1 MSFDLLSISCPGG
14 RPMLNGLDINS
25 IRSLDDAL
33 EVIRKLLN
41 LVETLNQ
48 ETLELKRQNQKLRD
62 ENNRLKGE
70 QGKPKI
76 KPNKKTPG
84 QYSSEKERKRPK
96 KRKKHSKKDQIKTH
110 DTQICSV
117 DKSILPNDARFKGY
131 DRLVVQ
137 DIKFEA
143 HNTLFL
149 KEKYYSPSLNKTYLA
164 PLPSGYDGEF
174 GPAIKALA
182 IKLYFDSNITQRNIL
197 DLLQDAEINISAG
210 QLSNFLI
217 KDQELFH
224 QEKDALYEAGLKS
237 SPWQH
242 IDDTST
248 RVNAHNHYCQILCN
262 PLYTAYFTTKD
273 KSRLTV
279 LDVLTNFG
287 PRTFLLNEE
296 AFSYIDLFRLP
307 VPVVRQLKAF
317 PQQQPIG
324 QKEFFSLL
332 DKHLPCLGPQQR
344 SRVLDAAAVAAYHA
358 QMEFPIIRLLL
369 CDDAPQFKLVTQELA
384 LCWVHDGR
392 HYKKLDPFLSPHRQ
406 LLDTFLDQYWDF
418 YRQLLQ
424 YRQNPSN
431 PEHIRLDHLF
441 DEIFSTVT
449 GYDALD
455 RRIEKTKA
463 KKPSMLIVLDHPEI
477 PLHNNP
483 AELGARKR
491 VRKRVVSFGTR
502 TIDGTNAWDTFMSIS
517 ATAKKLGVNFY
528 HYLSDRISGAFE
540 IPALAELITQRAQQ
554 LNLGASWNPP

>member
-1 MSFDLLSISCPGG
+1 VLKDP
-14 RPMLNGLDINS
+14 DIKN
-25 IRSLDDAL
+25 IRNLDDAL

-41 LVETLNQ
+41 LIETLSRENQ
-48 ETLELKRQNQKLRD
+48 ELKHQNQELRD
-62 ENNRLKGE
+62 EINRLKGE

-76 KPNKKTPG
+76 KPNKKNSS
-84 QYSSEKERKRPK
+84 QYSSEKERKEAK
-96 KRKKHSKKDQIKTH
+96 KRKKRNKKDQIKTH
-110 DTQICSV
+110 DTQTCSV

-131 DRLVVQ
+131 DRVVIQ

-174 GPAIKALA
+174 GPAIKAMA
-182 IKLYFDSNITQRNIL
+182 IKLYFDSNMTERNIL
-197 DLLQDAEINISAG
+197 DLLQDAEIDISTG

-279 LDVLTNFG
+279 LDVLQNFE

-296 AFSYIDLFRLP
+296 AFSYINIFRLP
-307 VPVVRQLKAF
+307 VRLMKQLRDF
-317 PQQQPIG
+317 PQQQPIR
-324 QKEFFSLL
+324 QEEFLYLL
-332 DKHLPCLGPQQR
+332 DKYIPCLGPQQR
-344 SRVLDAAAVAAYHA
+344 NRILDAAAVAAYHA
-358 QMEFPIIRLLL
+358 QMEFPVIRLLI
-369 CDDAPQFKLVTQELA
+369 CDDAPQFKLITPELA
-384 LCWVHDGR
+384 LCWIHDGR
-392 HYKKLDPFLSPHRQ
+392 HYKKLDPFLSQHRQ
-406 LLDTFLDQYWDF
+406 LLNTFLDQYWDF

-431 PEHIRLDHLF
+431 PERTRLDHLF
-441 DEIFSTVT
+441 DEIFLTVT

-455 RRIEKTKA
+455 QRIAKTKA

-502 TIDGTNAWDTFMSIS
+502 TKDGTKAWDTFMSIS

-528 HYLSDRISGAFE
+528 HYISDRISGAFE
-540 IPALAELITQRAQQ
+540 MLSMAELITQKAQQ
-554 LNLGASWNPP
+554 FNLGASWNPP